1 MDVGKVRVCVSD
13 RRMLMTMRERLLTV
27 PIKIIR
33 MLMVL
38 VVPVSMVMVQN
49 LVSVWMFVPLTD
61 MLGVGAIAG
70 ETPQLASLF
79 GFFGQKNGQSRS
91 PCATRNEGAT

>member
-1 MDVGKVRVCVSD
+1 MDMPVMDVGKVRVCVSD

-49 LVSVWMFVPLTD
+49 LVSVRMFVALPD
-61 MLGVGAIAG
+61 MLAVGAIAG
-70 ETPQLASLF
+70 ETPQLGTTSE
-79 GFFGQKNGQSRS
+79 SYDVDVD
-91 PCATRNEGAT
+91 